1 MTPLRLP
8 VRLPAAVVF
17 AWPQLGPSPEAIAA
31 RHGVQR
37 VREGVWA
44 RLPLPGDGAIL
55 DSALAFAS
63 ECVASHGGRAVL
75 VPARARITGAPLV
88 LTEEPFLEA
97 LERAT
102 TSPGLAEGVLL
113 TGRAAAALDEPWA
126 LVPAGRLA
134 LDTRHSTPLWR
145 HDPSLPTP
153 APSPRNRKL
162 PFQVGYLPRAE
173 LAGLAHPGRHAIVG
187 PLGCGKT
194 RAVVEILHTRRGAR
208 AVALRPAPRA
218 TPLQIQLGQILGLPT
233 GAGLDQLLL
242 ALSRPELD
250 VLFVDGLEHATESD
264 LEIVLALLTS
274 HGPESVIL
282 AGRPG
287 PWARAL
293 GPRWSVHQVPPLA
306 PDQSR
311 KLAHHL
317 AIAAGLPRPAEL
329 AFEQACGGS
338 PWALE
343 EGLIEI
349 LHRREISDR
358 LGTPFFLGGGDG
370 EWHPSWRLASH
381 AVAEAG
387 RLDPADLGAALLV
400 AALGSSGARADHV
413 EEAASALGLPS
424 PNHGWTQRL
433 GELGIL
439 TTRPT
444 SWGQGSTP
452 SSLAWERTLLDP
464 VLAEGRQA
472 LREALGVILAGHSKS
487 GAEAWESWRL
497 LRGTAEGPHAL
508 LAAVAE
514 RSKELSAGDVIDA
527 AREELGALRRRG
539 EDPKIEL
546 DLLWILLP
554 RARSLGRLRE
564 FRHELDR
571 ALELAEAPERQL
583 ALLVLAGQLAREE
596 GRLGAAAE
604 LLRPALQLALGQSPT
619 KVATIAL
626 ALLPVLLRHGDLGPA
641 RQLATGLRDR
651 LEAAGPTPALAS
663 CLFHLGN
670 LELHEGHAE
679 AALAA
684 HERALELRRE
694 LGLRPAQG
702 ISLTALGAAHLR
714 RGDIPSALVAF
725 SAAEVILGEHG
736 QGPDLAW
743 PLLGRGRA
751 LGRLGRHVEARAP
764 LKLALE
770 LRLAEADPLAVAIAR
785 TALGWNEL
793 ALGRVDSAE
802 ALAREATFAL
812 SLADQRR
819 ERAEAERLLGRVE
832 ARRRRFEDATA
843 HLHEALALGTD
854 VHGGA
859 FAAALAD
866 LLEVRMEASAAAAE
880 IADLRQR
887 LARRM
892 LAAPRP
898 EQGERLDYLLYR
910 SGRYLERHG
919 MRLDTD
925 PTMALQR
932 AWEALV
938 HTTGFLAAED
948 RGPFLLNV
956 AEHAR
961 IVEAATTEGVA
972 TSPGAAFR

>member
-17 AWPQLGPSPEAIAA
+17 AWPQISASPDAIAV

-44 RLPLPGDGAIL
+44 RLPLPGDGATL
-55 DSALAFAS
+55 DGALAFAS
-63 ECVASHGGRAVL
+63 ECVANHGGRAVL
-75 VPARARITGAPLV
+75 VPARARITGTQLV

-102 TSPGLAEGVLL
+102 TSPGIAQGVLL

-134 LDTRHSTPLWR
+134 LDPRHSTPLWR

-153 APSPRNRKL
+153 APAPRNRKL
-162 PFQVGYLPRAE
+162 PFHVGYLARPE
-173 LAGLAHPGRHAIVG
+173 LAGLDAPGRHALVG
-187 PLGCGKT
+187 PLGSGKT
-194 RAVVEILHTRRGAR
+194 RAVVEMLQSHRGAR
-208 AVALRPAPRA
+208 ALTLRPAPRA
-218 TPLQIQLGQILGLPT
+218 TPLQDQLGEILGLPT
-233 GAGLDQLLL
+233 TAGLDQLLHAL
-242 ALSRPELD
+242 ARPELE
-250 VLFVDGLEHATESD
+250 VLFVDGLEHATEAD

-274 HGPESVIL
+274 HGPTSVIL

-287 PWARAL
+287 PWTRTL
-293 GPRWSVHQVPPLA
+293 GPHWSLLEVPPLA
-306 PDQSR
+306 AQQSR
-311 KLAHHL
+311 QLAHQL

-370 EWHPSWRLASH
+370 QWHPSWRLAGH
-381 AVAEAG
+381 AIAEAG
-387 RLDPADLGAALLV
+387 RLDPSDLGGALLV
-400 AALGSSGARADHV
+400 AALGGAGARADHV
-413 EEAASALGLPS
+413 EEAASTLSLPALDHGWLQRLEELGL
-424 PNHGWTQRL
+424 L
-433 GELGIL
+433 A
-439 TTRPT
+439 TRQT
-444 SWGQGSTP
+444 SWGQGSAP
-452 SSLAWERTLLDP
+452 SSTAWERALLDP
-464 VLAEGRQA
+464 ILAEGRQA
-472 LREALGVILAGHSKS
+472 LREALGVVLAGHSKS

-497 LRGTAEGPHAL
+497 LRGTTEGPHAL

-514 RSKELSAGDVIDA
+514 RSKELAPRDVIDA
-527 AREELGALRRRG
+527 AREELVALMRRG
-539 EDPKIEL
+539 NDPKVEL
-546 DLLWILLP
+546 DLLWVLLP

-564 FRHELDR
+564 FRSELDR

-604 LLRPALQLALGQSPT
+604 LLRPALQLALGQTPA
-619 KVATIAL
+619 KAATIAL
-626 ALLPVLLRHGDLGPA
+626 ELLPVLLRQGDLGPA
-641 RQLATGLRDR
+641 RHLATGLRDR
-651 LEAAGPTPALAS
+651 LEASGPSAALAS

-670 LELHEGHAE
+670 LELHEGHAD

-684 HERALELRRE
+684 HQRALELRRG
-694 LGLRPAQG
+694 LGLRPQEG
-702 ISLTALGAAHLR
+702 NSLTAIGAAQLR
-714 RGDIPSALVAF
+714 RGDIPSALAAF

-751 LGRLGRHVEARAP
+751 LGRLGRHLEARAP

-802 ALAREATFAL
+802 GLAREAAFAL
-812 SLADQRR
+812 SLADQQR

-832 ARRRRFEDATA
+832 ARRRRFADATA
-843 HLHEALALGTD
+843 HLNEALTLGAD

-892 LAAPRP
+892 LAAPLP
-898 EQGERLDYLLYR
+898 EQAERLDYLLYR

-919 MRLDTD
+919 LKLDSD
-925 PTMALQR
+925 PNVALQR

-948 RGPFLLNV
+948 RGTFLLHV

-961 IVEAATTEGVA
+961 IVEAATAEGVA

>member
-1 MTPLRLP
+1 MTLGLP

-17 AWPQLGPSPEAIAA
+17 AWPQIGAAPEAIAA

-37 VREGVWA
+37 VRDGVWA
-44 RLPLPGDGAIL
+44 RLPLPGDGATL

-63 ECVASHGGRAVL
+63 ECVAAEGGRAVL
-75 VPARARITGAPLV
+75 VPARARITGSQLV

-102 TSPGLAEGVLL
+102 TSPGIADGVLL

-134 LDTRHSTPLWR
+134 LDARHTTPLWR

-153 APSPRNRKL
+153 APAPRNRKL
-162 PFQVGYLPRAE
+162 PFQVGYLPRPE
-173 LAGLAHPGRHAIVG
+173 LAGLAQPGRHAVVG

-194 RAVVEILHTRRGAR
+194 RAIVEILNRRRGAR
-208 AVALRPAPRA
+208 AVGLRPAPRA
-218 TPLQIQLGQILGLPT
+218 TSLQIQLGQILGLP
-233 GAGLDQLLL
+233 ANPGLDQLLHAL
-242 ALSRPELD
+242 ARPELE

-287 PWARAL
+287 PWVRAL
-293 GPRWSVHQVPPLA
+293 GSRWSILGVPPLDA
-306 PDQSR
+306 DQGR
-311 KLAHHL
+311 KLTHQL
-317 AIAAGLPRPAEL
+317 AVAAGLPRPAEL
-329 AFEQACGGS
+329 AFEHACGGS

-370 EWHPSWRLASH
+370 EWHPSWRLAGH
-381 AVAEAG
+381 AFAEAG
-387 RLDPADLGAALLV
+387 RLDPDDLAAALLV
-400 AALGSSGARADHV
+400 AALGNAGARPDHV
-413 EEAASALGLPS
+413 EEAASTLALPA
-424 PNHGWTQRL
+424 PNHGWAQRL
-433 GELGIL
+433 GELGLL
-439 TTRPT
+439 TTRQT
-444 SWGQGSTP
+444 SWGEGSTP
-452 SSLAWERTLLDP
+452 SCTAWERALLDP
-464 VLAEGRQA
+464 VLAEGRRA
-472 LREALGVILAGHSKS
+472 LREALGVVLAGHSKS
-487 GAEAWESWRL
+487 GAEAWASWRL

-514 RSKELSAGDVIDA
+514 RSKELAPGDVIDA
-527 AREELGALRRRG
+527 ALEELVALRQRG
-539 EDPKIEL
+539 NDPKIEL
-546 DLLWILLP
+546 DLLWVLLP

-564 FRHELDR
+564 LRAELDR

-604 LLRPALQLALGQSPT
+604 LLRPALQLALGQSPA

-626 ALLPVLLRHGDLGPA
+626 ELLPVLLRHGDLGPA

-651 LEAAGPTPALAS
+651 LEAAGPSAALAS
-663 CLFHLGN
+663 SLFHLGN
-670 LELHEGHAE
+670 LELHDGHAD

-694 LGLRPAQG
+694 LGLRPAEG
-702 ISLTALGAAHLR
+702 NSLSALGATQLR
-714 RGDIPSALVAF
+714 RGDIPSALAAF

-751 LGRLGRHVEARAP
+751 LARLGRHVEARAP

-770 LRLAEADPLAVAIAR
+770 LRLAEADPLAIAIAR

-832 ARRRRFEDATA
+832 ARRRRFDDATA
-843 HLHEALALGTD
+843 HLNEALALGAD

-859 FAAALAD
+859 FAGALAD
-866 LLEVRMEASAAAAE
+866 LLEVRMEASAAPAE

-892 LAAPRP
+892 LAAPLP
-898 EQGERLDYLLYR
+898 EQAERLDYLLYR

-919 MRLDTD
+919 VRLDSD
-925 PTMALQR
+925 PTVSLQR
-932 AWEALV
+932 AWETLV